1 MYSWER
7 TLDGVE
13 LKLPWRMCRRLKG
26 WASTLANMCCPA
38 SLLWHLPHSGS
49 ECGWGLGGRI
59 GTRPAAAASIG
70 DGGMR
75 GGVHVQHRLCGLRF
89 NQVGWTS
96 RLRLVM
102 GQVIAV
108 LEVYYGWN
116 MPLCVCE
123 ALPLLM
129 QEEGLDPLA
138 GVGVVGELQQHVT
151 WCSCTPTCVQQ
162 PVSASYRG

>member
-1 MYSWER
+1 M
-7 TLDGVE
+7 DGV
-13 LKLPWRMCRRLKG
+13 WG
-26 WASTLANMCCPA
+26 AGLAPGLLQQR
-38 SLLWHLPHSGS
+38 SLETEAWEG
-49 ECGWGLGGRI
+49 GL
-59 GTRPAAAASIG
+59 
-70 DGGMR
+70 
-75 GGVHVQHRLCGLRF
+75 HVQHRLCGLRF
-89 NQVGWTS
+89 SEVVWTS

-116 MPLCVCE
+116 MPLCGCE